1 VFPYIHKMDLEQ
13 FASDAI
19 SKKPGF
25 QKFISKIKRKRT
37 AHLDDLFHSLHEE
50 VFEEVDCLTCANCC
64 KTTSPIFI
72 GADIDRISRFL
83 KIKPSAFTEE
93 YLKIDNEGDYVLKS
107 SPCAFLGADNYCSIY
122 EARPRACREYPHTN
136 RKKMHQILDLT
147 MRNTQVCPAVLQ
159 IVERLEKVI

>member
-1 VFPYIHKMDLEQ
+1 
-13 FASDAI
+13 
-19 SKKPGF
+19 
-25 QKFISKIKRKRT
+25 
-37 AHLDDLFHSLHEE
+37 
-50 VFEEVDCLTCANCC
+50 
-64 KTTSPIFI
+64 
-72 GADIDRISRFL
+72 
-83 KIKPSAFTEE
+83 
-93 YLKIDNEGDYVLKS
+93 VLKS